1 MYPET
6 TPEARASLDGCHL
19 RLAFGGSVSRAV
31 VIPAGSLWL
40 ETFGNPLH
48 SLIVITV

>member
-1 MYPET
+1 MYPESI
-6 TPEARASLDGCHL
+6 PEARASLDGCHL

-31 VIPAGSLWL
+31 INSVGSLWL

-48 SLIVITV
+48 CFTVITV